1 MIVTALKAKGE
12 PGHLDKKNSF
22 LLDFLRLEA
31 VISLVMAERRYEL
44 DLGCYWWLYLIFIW
58 YCPNF
63 SAFLF
68 HRIYAAYGGIF
79 VVMELLWGLI
89 FESVVPDTFDINSA
103 AMACG
108 LCWSGNHLLCT

>member
-1 MIVTALKAKGE
+1 
-12 PGHLDKKNSF
+12 
-22 LLDFLRLEA
+22 
-31 VISLVMAERRYEL
+31 LVMAERRYEL

-89 FESVVPDTFDINSA
+89 FESVVPDTFDINGA
-103 AMACG
+103 AMACVG
-108 LCWSGNHLLCT
+108 VAIIYYAPRRGEEKLWSIH